1 MNKSTILFQEIDTII
16 FRVKD
21 VAKSKLWYKDKLGF
35 KIIWED
41 IKLKLVVLDT
51 GGKTSLTL
59 WQTEKEIL
67 VSKETASYPIFGVKD
82 AALVREQLINNGV
95 IADKII
101 TDDHTKYFTF
111 YDSDG
116 NIMEACEVVE

>member
-1 MNKSTILFQEIDTII
+1 MSKTIPLFDGIDTII
-16 FRVKD
+16 IRVKD
-21 VAKSKLWYKDKLGF
+21 IAKSKLWYKDKLGF
-35 KIIWED
+35 EIVWED
-41 IKLKLVVLDT
+41 TKLKLVVLNT

>member
-1 MNKSTILFQEIDTII
+1 MTKTVPLFEGIDTII
-16 FRVKD
+16 IRVKKIE
-21 VAKSKLWYKDKLGF
+21 KSKLWYKDKLGF

>member
-1 MNKSTILFQEIDTII
+1 MNKSTILFQGIDTII